1 MQDPPFVFDVTH
13 QDFQTAVL
21 DNSHRLPV
29 LVDFWAAWCQP
40 CQILMPLLKRLA
52 VEAQGAFLLAKV
64 NADQE
69 PELAARCGVRG
80 LPTVKVFRNGKAVED
95 LVGVQPEP
103 VYRSVIERYR
113 IKAADR
119 LLEKAETAWR
129 QGHQQAA
136 LTLLREAQSLEPD
149 NAEVKLALAEKL
161 LAGGELQAAQQLLQ
175 ALPLN
180 IQESE
185 RVKALTSQM
194 EFIELVR
201 NAPGIAEL
209 INIVGA
215 QPDDCAARRQLAAR
229 HVLNGDLEAAL
240 EQFLEILR
248 RDRNF
253 ADEAGRKGLLA
264 VFNLLGSD
272 HPLVGRYRRQMFT
285 LLH

>member
-1 MQDPPFVFDVTH
+1 MQDPSLVFDVTQ

-21 DNSHRLPV
+21 DNSYRLPV

-52 VEAQGAFLLAKV
+52 IESQGAFLLAKV

-69 PELAARCGVRG
+69 PELAAQYGVRG
-80 LPTVKVFRNGKAVED
+80 LPTVKVFRNGQVVED
-95 LVGVQPEP
+95 LLGVQPES

-113 IKAADR
+113 IKTSDR
-119 LLEKAETAWR
+119 LLEQAEAAW
-129 QGHQQAA
+129 QGGHQQEA
-136 LTLLREAQSLEPD
+136 LTLLRETQSLEPD

-161 LAGGELQAAQQLLQ
+161 LASGALQAAQQLVQ

-180 IQESE
+180 VQESE
-185 RVKALTSQM
+185 RVKALISHM
-194 EFIELVR
+194 EFIDLVK
-201 NAPGIAEL
+201 NAPGVADL
-209 INIVGA
+209 INTVSA

-229 HVLNGDLEAAL
+229 HVLDGDFEAAL

-264 VFNLLGSD
+264 VFHLLGSD
-272 HPLVGRYRRQMFT
+272 HPLVARYRRQMFN